1 MVWCFFMERWFFSLQ
16 DPIFLVFFG
25 FAKIHYG
32 VVFFRGK
39 VVLPFAKSYFFLV
52 FFGFLAACL
61 S

>member
-1 MVWCFFMERWFFSLQ
+1 MERWFFSLQ
-16 DPIFLVFFG
+16 DHIFLVFFG

-39 VVLPFAKSYFFLV
+39 VVLPLAKSNFLV